1 MKCRM
6 FPYVSVMILG
16 PEQQSWHSGP
26 PASPVA
32 SPVASPS
39 NRRVVKVNVVKR
51 LGGSAIGHRWPQ
63 VATSYQRHS
72 TGLRRDYVILEGRLL
87 KQLDWKERE
96 EKGQRYYEAVDWDL
110 GRCWNLP
117 TTFPKASRDAD
128 EKGSGR
134 FAK

>member
-1 MKCRM
+1 M

-51 LGGSAIGHRWPQ
+51 LGGSTVGHSWPLPS
-63 VATSYQRHS
+63 SYQRPQQN
-72 TGLRRDYVILEGRLL
+72 YVALEWHLL
-87 KQLDWKERE
+87 KRFDWE
-96 EKGQRYYEAVDWDL
+96 EMEGQGQR
-110 GRCWNLP
+110 
-117 TTFPKASRDAD
+117 
-128 EKGSGR
+128 
-134 FAK
+134 